1 MTQFDFDRII
11 NRHQTGSVK
20 WDSPQDESVL
30 PMWVA
35 DMDFRAAEPIIDAL
49 KRIVEHGV
57 LAMPVYRTPI
67 FRRYWIGLNDVI
79 NLPCSVN
86 GFCIPPVSYPRFRPY

>member
-49 KRIVEHGV
+49 KRRVEHGV
-57 LAMPVYRTPI
+57 FGYASVPDAYFQAVLDWFERRHQFAMQRE
-67 FRRYWIGLNDVI
+67 WILYTSG
-79 NLPCSVN
+79 C
-86 GFCIPPVSYPRFRPY
+86 RPY